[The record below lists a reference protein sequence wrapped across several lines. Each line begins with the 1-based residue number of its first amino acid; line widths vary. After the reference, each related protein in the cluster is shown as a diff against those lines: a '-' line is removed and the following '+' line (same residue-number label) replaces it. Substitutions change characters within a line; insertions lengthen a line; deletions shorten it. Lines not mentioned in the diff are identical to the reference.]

1 MEDFNNLLCSSFFL
15 LLLSFPVV
23 FFFFFYIIKKKKIR
37 CSSSSN
43 NKQGSVVNFY
53 EIVKNGHRFLDWST
67 ERLQASATHTVTLPG
82 IVLTTSP
89 SNVEHVIKTNFRNY
103 PKGPR
108 SIATL
113 EDLLGRGIFNSDG
126 DHWRTQRKL
135 ASPGF
140 NTKTIRTF
148 LLDAV
153 RSEVADRLLPF
164 LSAAGAESAVVDLQD
179 VLERFAF
186 DNVCKVAFDVDPGRL
201 SSRGGSGEGDAFAC
215 SYEAATAIVM
225 GRFKTPRL
233 LWSLR
238 RLLGLGRERA
248 LKRELA
254 VLKDFAAK
262 VVNEKRRDHAI
273 GTGGGRDLLSM
284 VMAEGDFSDEFL
296 RDLVLNYVLAG
307 RDTTSSAMS
316 WFFWLVSS
324 RPEVERRIVGETESV
339 RARHGSSAG
348 SMFTL
353 EELREM
359 SYLHAALSEAMRL
372 YPPVA
377 LETRYCAEGDVL
389 PDGTEVG
396 KGVIVMHSPYAM
408 GRMES
413 LWGED
418 CGEFRP
424 ERWLDPDGVFQPRS
438 PYEYPVFHG
447 GPRMCLGKDM
457 AYIQMKAV
465 VASVMERFVVDVVV
479 EEEEREREPE
489 PELVV
494 VLRMKKG
501 LPVRIIAR

>member
-1 MEDFNNLLCSSFFL
+1 MEDLNNLLCSSL
-15 LLLSFPVV
+15 LLVLLSFPVV
-23 FFFFFYIIKKKKIR
+23 FFFFYIIKKKIR
-37 CSSSSN
+37 RSSS
-43 NKQGSVVNFY
+43 KQGPTLNFY
-53 EIVKNGHRFLDWST
+53 ELVKNGHRFLDWST
-67 ERLQASATHTVTLPG
+67 ERLQASATHTVALSG
-82 IVLTTSP
+82 IVLTASP

-108 SIATL
+108 NIATL
-113 EDLLGRGIFNSDG
+113 EDLLGRGIINSDG

-164 LSAAGAESAVVDLQD
+164 LSAAAAGAESAVVDLQD

-215 SYEAATAIVM
+215 SYEAATAIVV

-324 RPEVERRIVGETESV
+324 RPEVGRRIVGETESV

-377 LETRYCAEGDVL
+377 LETRDCAEGDVL

-413 LWGED
+413 IWGED

-424 ERWLDPDGVFQPRS
+424 ERWLDADGVFQPRS

-489 PELVV
+489 PELGL

-501 LPVRIIAR
+501 LPVRIRAR

>member
-1 MEDFNNLLCSSFFL
+1 M
-15 LLLSFPVV
+15 
-23 FFFFFYIIKKKKIR
+23 
-37 CSSSSN
+37 
-43 NKQGSVVNFY
+43 
-53 EIVKNGHRFLDWST
+53 WST
-67 ERLQASATHTVTLPG
+67 SSRPTSATTPRAPA
-82 IVLTTSP
+82 TSP
-89 SNVEHVIKTNFRNY
+89 
-103 PKGPR
+103 R
-108 SIATL
+108 S
-113 EDLLGRGIFNSDG
+113 
-126 DHWRTQRKL
+126 RTC
-135 ASPGF
+135 
-140 NTKTIRTF
+140 
-148 LLDAV
+148 
-153 RSEVADRLLPF
+153 
-164 LSAAGAESAVVDLQD
+164 SAAASSTPTATTGGRSASWPARGSTPRPSARSCSTPSAPKSRTACCRSCRRRRRAESAVVDLQD

-215 SYEAATAIVM
+215 SYEAATAIVV

-324 RPEVERRIVGETESV
+324 RPEVGRRIVGETESV

-377 LETRYCAEGDVL
+377 LETRDCAEGDVL

-413 LWGED
+413 IWGED

-465 VASVMERFVVDVVV
+465 VASVMERFVGMWS
-479 EEEEREREPE
+479 RRGG
-489 PELVV
+489 
-494 VLRMKKG
+494 RG
-501 LPVRIIAR
+501 RGSRSRSSAWCSG